1 MNNTGRQL
9 AAEFLGTFTLVF
21 VSAGTIV
28 VNAWTNNTL
37 GLVGAALA
45 TAIVYA
51 VMVTMTM
58 NISGGHLNPAVTVG
72 VLVAK
77 KIAAKTAG
85 LYVTT
90 QLLAA
95 MIAALLVMVLLPSG
109 AGEATSLGTLKIS
122 NDVTMVQA
130 IILEALLTLVLV
142 SAVFGTVLSSDSPKV
157 GGFAVGLVLLFAIM
171 LIGPLTGASLN
182 PARSFG
188 PALLSGDFEGHIA
201 YWIGPLIGGLVGG
214 ILWSKVL
221 LPGNTPEGDA

>member
-21 VSAGTIV
+21 VGAGTIV
-28 VNAWTNNTL
+28 VNAWTNNAL

-45 TAIVYA
+45 TAFVYA

-77 KIAAKTAG
+77 KTDGRTAG
-85 LYVTT
+85 LYIAT
-90 QLLAA
+90 QLIAA
-95 MIAALLVMVLLPSG
+95 MVAALLVMVLLPSG
-109 AGEATSLGTLKIS
+109 AGEATSLGALKIS
-122 NDVTMVQA
+122 NDVSMVQA

-142 SAVFGTVLSSDSPKV
+142 SAVFGTVLSPDAPKV
-157 GGFAVGLVLLFAIM
+157 GGFGVGMVLLFAIL

-188 PALLSGDFEGHIA
+188 PALISGDFEGHIA
-201 YWIGPLIGGLVGG
+201 YWIGPLVGGLAAGL
-214 ILWSKVL
+214 IWSKVL
-221 LPGNTPEGDA
+221 LPDDKDG